1 MEKTLLLVVSLAILP
16 ALYLALCH
24 WMEKTVQYPPRMA
37 FFIIFGSIGGYLLLC
52 ALLMPSPAGVV
63 AVLAFMIVAYAALVF
78 VMISTIQ
85 ARPRTGFHLVAAGIS
100 GLFVAAPLI
109 MIAAHSGS

>member
-1 MEKTLLLVVSLAILP
+1 MEKIILLAVSLAILP

-24 WMEKTVQYPPRMA
+24 WMEKTVPDPPRMA
-37 FFIIFGSIGGYLLLC
+37 FFVIFGSIGGYLLLC
-52 ALLMPSPAGVV
+52 ALVMPSPVGVV
-63 AVLAFMIVAYAALVF
+63 VVLAFMILAYAALFF

-85 ARPRTGFHLVAAGIS
+85 ARPRTGFHLAAAGIS

-109 MIAAHSGS
+109 LIAAHT